1 MRRTARAL
9 SAALAAGAV
18 LALTGPAAV
27 AGPAPGIRTAPASCD
42 PVGGPVP
49 VAPAAATGLADGPC
63 SSASGAPGTPVTG
76 HPVTRGGE
84 ALTAPVTACVD
95 GTPCGQDSPQN
106 AGREGTVAV
115 PGLDGLGD
123 PGAGTGPGEGW
134 DGAGQD
140 GFGQDGDGTGAGR
153 DGAGQDGGG
162 WQNTGKDSAGRDGTG
177 KDSAGTGKDSAG
189 AGKDNAAGT
198 GKDPAGQDGSGR
210 ECAEAGA
217 GAGAGS
223 CGHDDHGCPEPREGG
238 CSDGRT
244 CGESHGSDPCAPA
257 GVQHGVDAGRGGT
270 FDDSVPALAAGAALI
285 AAACAGAVYRL
296 FGHRRLRGGEAA
308 GM

>member
-9 SAALAAGAV
+9 SAALAAGAAV
-18 LALTGPAAV
+18 LALTGPAAA

-63 SSASGAPGTPVTG
+63 SFASGAPGTPLTGG

-106 AGREGTVAV
+106 AGREGTGAV

-140 GFGQDGDGTGAGR
+140 GFGQDGSGTGAGR
-153 DGAGQDGGG
+153 DGVGQDGGG

-177 KDSAGTGKDSAG
+177 KDSAGTGKDS
-189 AGKDNAAGT
+189 
-198 GKDPAGQDGSGR
+198 AGQDGSGR

-238 CSDGRT
+238 CSDSRT
-244 CGESHGSDPCAPA
+244 CGESHGSDLCAPA

-270 FDDSVPALAAGAALI
+270 SDDSVPALASGAALI

-296 FGHRRLRGGEAA
+296 FGHRRFRGGEAA